1 VGIRARLTIGMAVLL
16 LAGFALLGAVVVHTT
31 HAALIDEIDA
41 RIRAATIRMG
51 SYGGSSGRGD
61 SQDEERGRGHSQNDE
76 QDYERAGERPD
87 GPDATQA
94 AEYAGANTHSELPAG
109 KATPG
114 THATASPTPGV
125 AGTNTDPYERPIARL
140 VYAPDGELLDADPSG
155 YPDAPDPLPVL
166 PAVSG
171 SALARIEGRIVT
183 LHDADGA
190 LAYRALTERRQDG
203 TIVVTAA
210 PLSGVEDTIAHVVRA
225 VALAALGTLGLAAL
239 VSWGLI
245 RAGLRPIDRMI
256 DTAAAI
262 AGGDLS
268 RRVPGADPHTEL
280 GQLGT
285 ALNEMLGQIER
296 STAARVASEERMRR
310 FVADAA
316 HELRTPLTSLQGNA
330 ELYHQGAL
338 ATPED
343 ISRAMSRIESSAG
356 RMGRL
361 VEDLLLLARLD
372 QQRTLEREP
381 VDLVALAREA
391 AADFG
396 AVAPDRP
403 FEQQLDGETV
413 VLGDRIRLRQMI
425 DNLLSNAWTHTP
437 TATPVR
443 LAVRRHGQDAELV
456 VADEGPGI
464 PPEAQERVFERF
476 WRADPG
482 RTRKRGG
489 TGLGL
494 AIVSSIV
501 AAHGGT
507 VDLASTPGRGT
518 TFTVH
523 LPLATAVR
531 FSSSPILATADHTSV
546 GE

>member
-1 VGIRARLTIGMAVLL
+1 LQVGIRARLTIGIAVLL
-16 LAGFALLGAVVVHTT
+16 LAGFALLGVVVVHTT
-31 HAALIDEIDA
+31 RAALLEQVDA
-41 RIRAATIRMG
+41 RIWTATIRMG
-51 SYGGSSGRGD
+51 SHGESPGRGD
-61 SQDEERGRGHSQNDE
+61 SQDDERGHSQS
-76 QDYERAGERPD
+76 QDDERAGDRPD
-87 GPDATQA
+87 GPDATHA
-94 AEYAGANTHSELPAG
+94 AGDAETYRRSGLPDG
-109 KATPG
+109 KATLG
-114 THATASPTPGV
+114 TRAASSPTPGA
-125 AGTNTDPYERPIARL
+125 AGANDDLYERPIARL
-140 VYAPDGELLDADPSG
+140 VYAPDGELRDADPSG

-166 PAVSG
+166 PAFSG

-183 LHDADGA
+183 LHDADGS

-203 TIVVTAA
+203 IIIVTAA
-210 PLSGVEDTIAHVVRA
+210 PLSTVEDTIAHVVRA
-225 VALAALGTLGLAAL
+225 VTLAALGTLALAAL
-239 VSWGLI
+239 VSWWLI
-245 RAGLRPIDRMI
+245 RAGLRPVDRMI

-268 RRVPGADPHTEL
+268 RRVPGADPRTEL

-316 HELRTPLTSLQGNA
+316 HELRTPLTSLKGNA
-330 ELYHQGAL
+330 ELYRQGAL
-338 ATPED
+338 ATPEA
-343 ISRAMSRIESSAG
+343 ISRAMGRIESSTG

-372 QQRTLEREP
+372 QQRSLEQEP

-391 AADFG
+391 VADFA

-403 FEQQLDGETV
+403 FTQQLEGEAV
-413 VLGDRIRLRQMI
+413 VLADRIRLRQVI
-425 DNLLSNAWTHTP
+425 DNLLANAWTHTP

-443 LAVRRHGQDAELV
+443 LSVRRRAHDAELV

-464 PPEAQERVFERF
+464 PKESQERIFERF

-494 AIVSSIV
+494 AIVASIV

-507 VDLASTPGRGT
+507 VDLASTPGRGA
-518 TFTVH
+518 TFTVRI
-523 LPLATAVR
+523 PLATPVR
-531 FSSSPILATADHTSV
+531 SSSSPIQVTADHTSA

>member
-16 LAGFALLGAVVVHTT
+16 LAGFGLLGVVVVHTT
-31 HAALIDEIDA
+31 HAALIEQVDA
-41 RIRAATIRMG
+41 RIRAATIRMDSHG
-51 SYGGSSGRGD
+51 EPPGQGGSRDDARERSQDDERGD
-61 SQDEERGRGHSQNDE
+61 DHPVNE
-76 QDYERAGERPD
+76 
-87 GPDATQA
+87 DATYAAGA
-94 AEYAGANTHSELPAG
+94 AETNTRSGLPG
-109 KATPG
+109 GNATPG
-114 THATASPTPGV
+114 THAISNPTSGT
-125 AGTNTDPYERPIARL
+125 AGTSVDLYERPIARL
-140 VYAPDGELLDADPSG
+140 VYAPNGELLKADPSG

-171 SALARIEGRIVT
+171 SSLASIEGRIVT
-183 LHDADGA
+183 LCTADGA
-190 LAYRALTERRQDG
+190 LTYRALAERRSDG
-203 TIVVTAA
+203 TIVITAA
-210 PLSGVEDTIAHVVRA
+210 PLSDVEDTIDHVVRA

-268 RRVPGADPHTEL
+268 RRVPGADPRSEL

-316 HELRTPLTSLQGNA
+316 HELRTPLTSLRGNA
-330 ELYHQGAL
+330 ELYRQGAL
-338 ATPED
+338 ATPEA
-343 ISRAMSRIESSAG
+343 ISRAMSRIESSTG

-391 AADFG
+391 AADFA

-403 FEQQLDGETV
+403 FARQLEGKAV
-413 VLGDRIRLRQMI
+413 VLGDRNRLRQLI
-425 DNLLSNAWTHTP
+425 DNLLANAWTHTP
-437 TATPVR
+437 TTAPVR
-443 LAVRRHGQDAELV
+443 LTVRRRDNEAELV

-464 PPEAQERVFERF
+464 PPEAHERVFERF

-494 AIVSSIV
+494 SIVASIV
-501 AAHGGT
+501 AAHGGEVT
-507 VDLASTPGRGT
+507 LASTPGQGAV
-518 TFTVH
+518 FTVR
-523 LPLATAVR
+523 LPLATPAPP
-531 FSSSPILATADHTSV
+531 SAHSPQVTADHAIP
-546 GE
+546 EE

>member
-16 LAGFALLGAVVVHTT
+16 LAGFALLGVVVVQTT
-31 HAALIDEIDA
+31 HAALVDQVDT
-41 RIRAATIRMG
+41 RIWAAKSRMG
-51 SYGGSSGRGD
+51 SPGDSRDEGGGRGYSQEGERGHGGPAGQDTIQAARAPEDERSSG
-61 SQDEERGRGHSQNDE
+61 S
-76 QDYERAGERPD
+76 PD
-87 GPDATQA
+87 DPNALGIQATP
-94 AEYAGANTHSELPAG
+94 SPPAG
-109 KATPG
+109 VT
-114 THATASPTPGV
+114 
-125 AGTNTDPYERPIARL
+125 GTNENTYERPIARL

-166 PAVSG
+166 PALSG

-190 LAYRALTERRQDG
+190 FAYRALTERQQDG
-203 TIVVTAA
+203 MIVVTAA
-210 PLSGVEDTIAHVVRA
+210 PLSDVEETIAHVVRA
-225 VALAALGTLGLAAL
+225 VALAALGTLGVAAL
-239 VSWGLI
+239 VSWWLI
-245 RAGLRPIDRMI
+245 RAGLRPVDQMI

-262 AGGDLS
+262 ANGDLS
-268 RRVPGADPHTEL
+268 RRVPGADPRTEL

-310 FVADAA
+310 FIADAA
-316 HELRTPLTSLQGNA
+316 HELRTPLTSLQGHA
-330 ELYHQGAL
+330 ELYRQGAL
-338 ATPED
+338 ATPEA
-343 ISRAMSRIESSAG
+343 ISRAMSRIESSTG

-391 AADFG
+391 AADFA

-403 FEQQLDGETV
+403 FEQQLEGETV

-425 DNLLSNAWTHTP
+425 DNLLANAWTHTP
-437 TATPVR
+437 TTTPVR
-443 LAVRRHGQDAELV
+443 LSVRRRGQDAELI

-494 AIVSSIV
+494 AIVESIV
-501 AAHGGT
+501 AAHGGR

-523 LPLATAVR
+523 LPLATPALP
-531 FSSSPILATADHTSV
+531 SSGSIMMTAGHTSA

>member
-16 LAGFALLGAVVVHTT
+16 LAGFALLGAVVVQT
-31 HAALIDEIDA
+31 
-41 RIRAATIRMG
+41 
-51 SYGGSSGRGD
+51 
-61 SQDEERGRGHSQNDE
+61 
-76 QDYERAGERPD
+76 
-87 GPDATQA
+87 TQA
-94 AEYAGANTHSELPAG
+94 ALVDQVDTRIWAAKSRMGPHDDSPERGGPRDDVGGRGNSQDGERGQRGPDGQDAPHSAAATEENKPSGSPDDPNTLVIQV
-109 KATPG
+109 TP
-114 THATASPTPGV
+114 SPPPGV
-125 AGTNTDPYERPIARL
+125 TGTNESTYERPIARL

-166 PAVSG
+166 PALSG
-171 SALARIEGRIVT
+171 SALAGIEGRIVT

-190 LAYRALTERRQDG
+190 LAYRALAERRQDG

-210 PLSGVEDTIAHVVRA
+210 PLSDVEDTIAHVVRA

-239 VSWGLI
+239 VSWWLI
-245 RAGLRPIDRMI
+245 RAGLRPVDRMI

-268 RRVPGADPHTEL
+268 RRVPDADPRTEL

-316 HELRTPLTSLQGNA
+316 HELRTPLTSLQGHA
-330 ELYHQGAL
+330 ELYRQGAL
-338 ATPED
+338 ATPGA
-343 ISRAMSRIESSAG
+343 IARAMSRIESSTG
-356 RMGRL
+356 RMARL

-381 VDLVALAREA
+381 VDLAALAREA
-391 AADFG
+391 AADFA

-403 FEQQLDGETV
+403 FEQQLEDETV

-425 DNLLSNAWTHTP
+425 DNLLANAWTHTP

-443 LAVRRHGQDAELV
+443 LSVRRSGQDAELV

-482 RTRKRGG
+482 RTRQRGG

-494 AIVSSIV
+494 AIVASIV

-518 TFTVH
+518 TFTVR
-523 LPLATAVR
+523 LFLATPSR
-531 FSSSPILATADHTSV
+531 SSSRSDLVTAGHTSA
-546 GE
+546 GQ

>member
-1 VGIRARLTIGMAVLL
+1 VT
-16 LAGFALLGAVVVHTT
+16 
-31 HAALIDEIDA
+31 
-41 RIRAATIRMG
+41 
-51 SYGGSSGRGD
+51 
-61 SQDEERGRGHSQNDE
+61 
-76 QDYERAGERPD
+76 
-87 GPDATQA
+87 
-94 AEYAGANTHSELPAG
+94 
-109 KATPG
+109 
-114 THATASPTPGV
+114 
-125 AGTNTDPYERPIARL
+125 GTNESTYERPIARL

-166 PAVSG
+166 PALSG

-190 LAYRALTERRQDG
+190 LAYRALAERRQDG

-210 PLSGVEDTIAHVVRA
+210 PLSDVEDTIAHVVRA

-239 VSWGLI
+239 VSWWLI
-245 RAGLRPIDRMI
+245 RAGLRPVDRMI

-268 RRVPGADPHTEL
+268 RRVPGADPRTEL

-316 HELRTPLTSLQGNA
+316 HELRTPLTSLQGHA
-330 ELYHQGAL
+330 ELYRQGAL
-338 ATPED
+338 ATPEA
-343 ISRAMSRIESSAG
+343 ISRAMSRIESSTG
-356 RMGRL
+356 RMARL

-403 FEQQLDGETV
+403 FEQQLEGEMV

-425 DNLLSNAWTHTP
+425 DNLLANAWTHTP

-443 LAVRRHGQDAELV
+443 LSVRRRGQDAELV

-482 RTRKRGG
+482 RTRQRGG

-494 AIVSSIV
+494 AIVASIV

-518 TFTVH
+518 IFTVH
-523 LPLATAVR
+523 LPLATPGR
-531 FSSSPILATADHTSV
+531 SSSDSIPVTDGYTSA
-546 GE
+546 GKKAA

>member
-16 LAGFALLGAVVVHTT
+16 LAGFALLGVVVVHTT
-31 HAALIDEIDA
+31 HAALIEQVDA

-51 SYGGSSGRGD
+51 SHGESPGRGD
-61 SQDEERGRGHSQNDE
+61 SPDDERGRGRSYADQ
-76 QDYERAGERPD
+76 RAEDRPD
-87 GPDATQA
+87 GPDATHA
-94 AEYAGANTHSELPAG
+94 VEYAGANTAPGLPAG

-114 THATASPTPGV
+114 SRASSSPAPGT

-140 VYAPDGELLDADPSG
+140 VYGPGGDLLTADPSG

-166 PAVSG
+166 SAVSG

-210 PLSGVEDTIAHVVRA
+210 PLSDVDDAIAHVVRA

-239 VSWGLI
+239 VSWWLI
-245 RAGLRPIDRMI
+245 RAGLRPVDQMI

-268 RRVPGADPHTEL
+268 RRVDGADPRTEL

-316 HELRTPLTSLQGNA
+316 HELRTPLTSLQGHA
-330 ELYHQGAL
+330 ELYRQGAL
-338 ATPED
+338 ETPEA
-343 ISRAMSRIESSAG
+343 ISRAMSRIESSAS

-381 VDLVALAREA
+381 VDLIALAREA
-391 AADFG
+391 AADFA

-403 FEQQLDGETV
+403 FEQRLEGEVV
-413 VLGDRIRLRQMI
+413 VLGDRIRLRQVI
-425 DNLLSNAWTHTP
+425 DNLLANAWTHTP

-443 LAVRRHGQDAELV
+443 LSVRRRGPDAELIV
-456 VADEGPGI
+456 EDDGPGI
-464 PPEAQERVFERF
+464 PPEAHERVFERF

-494 AIVSSIV
+494 AIVASIV

-507 VDLASTPGRGT
+507 VDLATTPGRGT

-523 LPLATAVR
+523 LPLVTPVH
-531 FSSSPILATADHTSV
+531 SSSSSILATADHTSA
-546 GE
+546 GQ

>member
-1 VGIRARLTIGMAVLL
+1 MGIRARLTIGMAVLL
-16 LAGFALLGAVVVHTT
+16 LAGFALLGAVVVQT
-31 HAALIDEIDA
+31 
-41 RIRAATIRMG
+41 
-51 SYGGSSGRGD
+51 
-61 SQDEERGRGHSQNDE
+61 
-76 QDYERAGERPD
+76 
-87 GPDATQA
+87 TQA
-94 AEYAGANTHSELPAG
+94 ALVDQVDTRIWAAKSRMGPHDDSPERGGPRDDVGGRGNSQDGERGQRGPDGQDAPHSAAATEENKPSGSPDDPNTLVIQV
-109 KATPG
+109 TP
-114 THATASPTPGV
+114 SPPPGV
-125 AGTNTDPYERPIARL
+125 TGTNESTYERPIARL

-166 PAVSG
+166 PALSG
-171 SALARIEGRIVT
+171 SALAGIEGRIVT
-183 LHDADGA
+183 LHDADSA
-190 LAYRALTERRQDG
+190 LAYRALAERRQDG

-210 PLSGVEDTIAHVVRA
+210 PLSDVEDTIAHVVRA

-239 VSWGLI
+239 VSWWLI
-245 RAGLRPIDRMI
+245 RAGLRPVDRMI

-268 RRVPGADPHTEL
+268 RRVPDADPRTEL

-316 HELRTPLTSLQGNA
+316 HELRTPLTSLQGHA
-330 ELYHQGAL
+330 ELYRQGAL
-338 ATPED
+338 ATPEA
-343 ISRAMSRIESSAG
+343 IARAMSRIESSTG
-356 RMGRL
+356 RMARL

-381 VDLVALAREA
+381 VDLAALAREA
-391 AADFG
+391 AADFA

-403 FEQQLDGETV
+403 FEQQLEDETV

-425 DNLLSNAWTHTP
+425 DNLLANAWTHTP

-443 LAVRRHGQDAELV
+443 LSVRRRGQDAELV

-464 PPEAQERVFERF
+464 PPQAQERVFERF

-482 RTRKRGG
+482 RTRQRGG

-494 AIVSSIV
+494 AIVASIV

-507 VDLASTPGRGT
+507 VALASTPGRGT
-518 TFTVH
+518 IFTVR
-523 LPLATAVR
+523 LPLATPGR
-531 FSSSPILATADHTSV
+531 SSSRPDLVTADYASP
-546 GE
+546 G

>member
-31 HAALIDEIDA
+31 RAALIDEIDA

-51 SYGGSSGRGD
+51 SYGGSSGRGGP
-61 SQDEERGRGHSQNDE
+61 QDDERGRGYSQD
-76 QDYERAGERPD
+76 DERAGERPD
-87 GPDATQA
+87 GPYATHP
-94 AEYAGANTHSELPAG
+94 AEYAGANTRPGLPDG

-114 THATASPTPGV
+114 TRATSSPTPGA

-140 VYAPDGELLDADPSG
+140 VYAPNGELLDADPSG

-171 SALARIEGRIVT
+171 AGIARIEGRIVT
-183 LHDADGA
+183 LRTADGA

-210 PLSGVEDTIAHVVRA
+210 PLSDVEDTIAHVVRA

-239 VSWGLI
+239 GSWGLI

-268 RRVPGADPHTEL
+268 RRVPGADPRTEL
-280 GQLGT
+280 GQLGA

-316 HELRTPLTSLQGNA
+316 HELRTPLTSLRGNA
-330 ELYHQGAL
+330 ELYRQGAL
-338 ATPED
+338 ATPEA
-343 ISRAMSRIESSAG
+343 IARAMSRIESSTG

-391 AADFG
+391 AADFA

-403 FEQQLDGETV
+403 FDQQLEGEAV
-413 VLGDRIRLRQMI
+413 VLGDRIRLRQLI
-425 DNLLSNAWTHTP
+425 DNLLANAWTHTP
-437 TATPVR
+437 TTTPVR
-443 LAVRRHGQDAELV
+443 LSVRRRGQDAELV

-464 PPEAQERVFERF
+464 QPEAQERVFERF

-494 AIVSSIV
+494 SIVASIV

-507 VDLASTPGRGT
+507 VDLASTPGRGA
-518 TFTVH
+518 TFTVR
-523 LPLATAVR
+523 LPLATPARSNSRPDQVIADDA
-531 FSSSPILATADHTSV
+531 SP

>member
-16 LAGFALLGAVVVHTT
+16 LAGFGLLGIVVVHTT
-31 HAALIDEIDA
+31 HAALIDQVDA

-51 SYGGSSGRGD
+51 SHGEPPGRDGSRD
-61 SQDEERGRGHSQNDE
+61 DARKHPLDDEREDRSANE
-76 QDYERAGERPD
+76 
-87 GPDATQA
+87 DATYA
-94 AEYAGANTHSELPAG
+94 AEDAETDTRSGLPG
-109 KATPG
+109 GNATPG
-114 THATASPTPGV
+114 TFATSSPTPGTT
-125 AGTNTDPYERPIARL
+125 ATNNDLYERPIARL
-140 VYAPDGELLDADPSG
+140 VYAPNGELLDADPSG

-171 SALARIEGRIVT
+171 SALASIEGRIVT
-183 LHDADGA
+183 LRTADGT
-190 LAYRALTERRQDG
+190 LMYRALTERRSDG
-203 TIVVTAA
+203 TIVITAA
-210 PLSGVEDTIAHVVRA
+210 PLSDVEETIDHVVRT

-245 RAGLRPIDRMI
+245 RAGLRPIDRMT

-268 RRVPGADPHTEL
+268 RRVPGADPRTEL

-316 HELRTPLTSLQGNA
+316 HELRTPLTSLRGNA
-330 ELYHQGAL
+330 ELYRQGAL
-338 ATPED
+338 ATPEA
-343 ISRAMSRIESSAG
+343 ISRAMSRIESSTG

-391 AADFG
+391 AADFA

-403 FEQQLDGETV
+403 FARQLEGEAV
-413 VLGDRIRLRQMI
+413 VLGDRNRLRQLI
-425 DNLLSNAWTHTP
+425 DNLLANAWTHTP
-437 TATPVR
+437 TTAAVR
-443 LAVRRHGQDAELV
+443 LTVRRRDNDAELV

-464 PPEAQERVFERF
+464 PPQAHERVFERF

-494 AIVSSIV
+494 SIVASIV
-501 AAHGGT
+501 AAHDGEVT
-507 VDLASTPGRGT
+507 LTSTPGQGAV
-518 TFTVH
+518 FTVH
-523 LPLATAVR
+523 LPLATPAP
-531 FSSSPILATADHTSV
+531 SSSHAQQVTADHATP
-546 GE
+546 EE

>member
-16 LAGFALLGAVVVHTT
+16 LAGFALLGAVVVQTT
-31 HAALIDEIDA
+31 HAALVDQVDT
-41 RIRAATIRMG
+41 RIWAAKSRMG
-51 SYGGSSGRGD
+51 SPGDSPERDGLRDEGGGRGYSQDGERGHGGS
-61 SQDEERGRGHSQNDE
+61 
-76 QDYERAGERPD
+76 D
-87 GPDATQA
+87 GQ
-94 AEYAGANTHSELPAG
+94 GA
-109 KATPG
+109 
-114 THATASPTPGV
+114 THATGAPEDKRPSGSPDDPNALGIQVTPSPPPGV
-125 AGTNTDPYERPIARL
+125 TGPTENTYERPIARL
-140 VYAPDGELLDADPSG
+140 VYTPDGELLDADPSG

-171 SALARIEGRIVT
+171 SALMGIEGQIVT
-183 LHDADGA
+183 LHDADGT

-203 TIVVTAA
+203 MIVVTAA
-210 PLSGVEDTIAHVVRA
+210 PLSDVEDTIAHVVCA

-239 VSWGLI
+239 VSWWLI
-245 RAGLRPIDRMI
+245 RAGLRPVDRMI

-268 RRVPGADPHTEL
+268 RRVPGADPRTEL

-316 HELRTPLTSLQGNA
+316 HELRTPLTSLQGHA
-330 ELYHQGAL
+330 ELYRQGAL
-338 ATPED
+338 ATPEA
-343 ISRAMSRIESSAG
+343 ISRAMSRIESSTG
-356 RMGRL
+356 RMVRL

-372 QQRTLEREP
+372 QQRTMEREP

-403 FEQQLDGETV
+403 FEQQLEGETV

-425 DNLLSNAWTHTP
+425 DNLLANAWTHTP

-443 LAVRRHGQDAELV
+443 LSVRRRSQDAELV

-494 AIVSSIV
+494 AIVASIV

-518 TFTVH
+518 IFTVH
-523 LPLATAVR
+523 LPLATPIR
-531 FSSSPILATADHTSV
+531 SSSSSILATADHTSA
-546 GE
+546 GEQAA

>member
-1 VGIRARLTIGMAVLL
+1 MGIRARLTIGMAVLL
-16 LAGFALLGAVVVHTT
+16 LAGFALLGAVVVQT
-31 HAALIDEIDA
+31 
-41 RIRAATIRMG
+41 
-51 SYGGSSGRGD
+51 
-61 SQDEERGRGHSQNDE
+61 
-76 QDYERAGERPD
+76 
-87 GPDATQA
+87 TQA
-94 AEYAGANTHSELPAG
+94 ALVDQVDTRIWAAKSRMGPHDDSPERGGPRDAAAGRGYSQDGERGQRGPDGQDASHSAAATEDNKPSGSPDDPNTLVIQAIP
-109 KATPG
+109 
-114 THATASPTPGV
+114 SPTPGT
-125 AGTNTDPYERPIARL
+125 AGTNTDLYERPIARL

-155 YPDAPDPLPVL
+155 YPDAPDPLPIL
-166 PAVSG
+166 PVVSG
-171 SALARIEGRIVT
+171 SALDRIEGRIVT
-183 LHDADGA
+183 LHDADGT

-210 PLSGVEDTIAHVVRA
+210 PLSDVEDTIAHVVRA

-239 VSWGLI
+239 VSWWLI
-245 RAGLRPIDRMI
+245 RAGLRPVDRMI

-268 RRVPGADPHTEL
+268 RRVPGADPRTEL

-316 HELRTPLTSLQGNA
+316 HELRTPLTSLQGHA
-330 ELYHQGAL
+330 ELYRQGAL
-338 ATPED
+338 ATPEA
-343 ISRAMSRIESSAG
+343 ISRAMSRIESSTG
-356 RMGRL
+356 RMARL

-403 FEQQLDGETV
+403 FEQQLEGEMV

-425 DNLLSNAWTHTP
+425 DNLLANAWTHTP

-443 LAVRRHGQDAELV
+443 LSVRRRGQDAELV

-464 PPEAQERVFERF
+464 PPQAQERVFERF

-482 RTRKRGG
+482 RTRQRGG

-494 AIVSSIV
+494 AIVASIV

-518 TFTVH
+518 IFTVH
-523 LPLATAVR
+523 LPLATPGRSRSIPVTDGHA
-531 FSSSPILATADHTSV
+531 SA
-546 GE
+546 GEKAA